1 MAGKQAEQSLPAPP
15 PGSVLLSEGR
25 GPRSQ
30 AGPEG
35 GRRTAGPKD
44 RRASG
49 DGVKGG
55 AGCSLPRVPDWRAR
69 EPAACCPGV
78 QCSGEGS
85 GGQRPRSCLRK
96 DRLRL
101 QRPQPGPRR
110 PLSVESFRARRP
122 AAGGRR
128 LVTLTP
134 GAAPNWGP
142 RVPCA
147 PPSPGVTGWSSRLG
161 ISAEAAPGPR
171 VRPQPCS
178 RRPAPPPHR
187 LPAGGCAA
195 TLGW

>member
-1 MAGKQAEQSLPAPP
+1 MASSCWV
-15 PGSVLLSEGR
+15 SVWATGRDVTGR
-25 GPRSQ
+25 GWLGSRQNRAYLQPRPALASSVREGDRGARQ
-30 AGPEG
+30 GPRAAGARRAPRTG
-35 GRRTAGPKD
+35 GRPG
-44 RRASG
+44 
-49 DGVKGG
+49 KGG
-55 AGCSLPRVPDWRAR
+55 AGCSLPRVPDWQAR
-69 EPAACCPGV
+69 EPAACRPGV

-147 PPSPGVTGWSSRLG
+147 PPSPGVTG
-161 ISAEAAPGPR
+161 
-171 VRPQPCS
+171 
-178 RRPAPPPHR
+178 
-187 LPAGGCAA
+187 GGRHVS
-195 TLGW
+195 G